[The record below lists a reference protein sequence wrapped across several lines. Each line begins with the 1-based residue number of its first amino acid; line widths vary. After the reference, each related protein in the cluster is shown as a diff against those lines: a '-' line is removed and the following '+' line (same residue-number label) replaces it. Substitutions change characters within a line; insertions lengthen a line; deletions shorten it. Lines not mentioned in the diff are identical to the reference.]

1 MELAGIGLAGALA
14 GLGLV
19 AGVLAAG
26 WLIVSL
32 LATLATAL
40 YLRGLPSAAPADP
53 GPFPPVLVLLPI
65 RANDAAEV
73 EDIRGCLAALAAQDY
88 PGPWRAVLVFE
99 DDRDPAFALAQGLD
113 PARFSTLL
121 AGPGEGRSQKVQN
134 LLVALGTRHPEERIV
149 VTLDAD
155 TRPQPN
161 WLAELTRPLR
171 AGRAEIASG
180 YRWMLPEDLPSRLAA
195 IADRGPATFARPR
208 ALNLL
213 WGGSTAIT
221 AEALQTVKIR
231 RVWGGAMSDCL
242 SLTRAAHAAGLPPW
256 TPRRVL
262 VPSPTRHDWASLFA
276 FARRQ
281 MLLTRIYAPLAWAS
295 LGIGLLLPVLAVLV
309 LLPAALGGDLA
320 AIAVL
325 GLALGLQQW
334 RASMRA
340 EVARRVLPPADA
352 EAVARAMPGDRL
364 LLPVAHLLQLGIF
377 LASAVGREVR
387 WRGRAYAILSPGSTA
402 VLERDQP
409 AG

>member
-1 MELAGIGLAGALA
+1 MGLAEAALA
-14 GLGLV
+14 T
-19 AGVLAAG
+19 A
-26 WLIVSL
+26 WLLVSL
-32 LATLATAL
+32 LVTLATAL
-40 YLRGLPSAAPADP
+40 YLRGLASTPAPDA
-53 GPFPPVLVLLPI
+53 GPFPPALVLLPI
-65 RANDAAEV
+65 RALDAAEV
-73 EDIRGCLAALAAQDY
+73 EDVRACLAALSAQDY
-88 PGPWRAVLVFE
+88 QGPWRAVLAFE
-99 DDRDPAFALAQGLD
+99 DDRDAAYSLTRDLD
-113 PARFSTLL
+113 PARFSTIL

-134 LLVALGTRHPEERIV
+134 LLVALGMRRPDEAIV

-155 TRPQPN
+155 TRPPPN

-221 AEALQTVKIR
+221 AAALDQVKIR

-242 SLTRAAHAAGLPPW
+242 SLTRAAHFAGLPPW

-262 VPSPTRHDWASLFA
+262 VPSPARHSWTSLFA
-276 FARRQ
+276 FGRRQ
-281 MLLTRIYAPLAWAS
+281 MLLTRIYAPFAWAC
-295 LGIGLLLPVLAVLV
+295 LGIGLVVPVLALLL
-309 LLPAALGGDLA
+309 LLPAALDGSLG

-325 GLALGLQQW
+325 AVAILLQQL

-340 EVARRVLPPADA
+340 AVARRVLPPEDA

-364 LLPVAHLLQLGIF
+364 LMPLAHLLQLGLF
-377 LASAVGREVR
+377 VASGLGREVR

>member
-1 MELAGIGLAGALA
+1 MGLME
-14 GLGLV
+14 
-19 AGVLAAG
+19 GVLAAA
-26 WLIVSL
+26 WLTVSL

-40 YLRGLPSAAPADP
+40 YLRGLGAAPPSDD
-53 GPFPPVLVLLPI
+53 GPFPPVLVLLPV
-65 RANDAAEV
+65 RAIDPAEV
-73 EDIRGCLAALAAQDY
+73 EDVRGCLEALSAQDY
-88 PGPWRAVLVFE
+88 SGPWRVVLAFE
-99 DDRDPAFALAQGLD
+99 DDRDPAFALTRALD
-113 PARFSTLL
+113 PARFSTIL

-134 LLVALGTRHPEERIV
+134 LLIALGMRRREEGIV

-155 TRPQPN
+155 TRPQRS

-171 AGRAEIASG
+171 AGKAEIASG
-180 YRWMLPEDLPSRLAA
+180 YRWILPEDMPSRLAA

-221 AEALQTVKIR
+221 AEALERVKIR

-262 VPSPTRHDWASLFA
+262 VPSPARHGWGSLFA
-276 FARRQ
+276 FGRRQ
-281 MLLTRIYAPLAWAS
+281 LLLTRIYAPFAWS
-295 LGIGLLLPVLAVLV
+295 CLGIGLIVPVLAVLL
-309 LLPAALGGDLA
+309 LLPAALGGS
-320 AIAVL
+320 L
-325 GLALGLQQW
+325 GALGVLAVAVALQQW

-340 EVARRVLPPADA
+340 EVARRVLPPA
-352 EAVARAMPGDRL
+352 EAASVTRALPGDRL
-364 LLPVAHLLQLGIF
+364 LLAPAHLVQLAVF
-377 LASAVGREVR
+377 LASALGREVR